1 LRGQGDVLLVD
12 AGNALF
18 KNPGASDPL
27 AKQRAE
33 LILQTMGELG
43 TVAMVAGARDFN
55 EGAQFLKENA
65 AKAKVTVLSANLRRA
80 GKPVF
85 PASIT
90 KRIGDARVGLIG
102 ASPPG
107 KMLQTDLEGLPVRE
121 ALAEA
126 RRLRPK
132 VDVIV
137 LLAAVSYADALQLSK
152 EAGKDVDFILQSN
165 ESRGAGFAQNMGD
178 NYVVPTGD
186 RGRQIG
192 RLQVQLAGRGPF
204 VDSDERRRLEQ
215 TLENLDR
222 QLTMVKL
229 RQKEDA
235 TSATQKALQQTE
247 ANFESR
253 RATVQRQLAS
263 LAGGSHR
270 NTFTLQFETL
280 GPEVPDDPRLRELVT
295 RLEPVASP

>member
-1 LRGQGDVLLVD
+1 
-12 AGNALF
+12 
-18 KNPGASDPL
+18 
-27 AKQRAE
+27 
-33 LILQTMGELG
+33 MGELG
-43 TVAMVAGARDFN
+43 TVAMAAGARDFN

-80 GKPVF
+80 GNPVF

-102 ASPPG
+102 ISPPG

-192 RLQVQLAGRGPF
+192 RLQFQFAGRGPF

-222 QLTMVKL
+222 QLTTVKL
-229 RQKEDA
+229 RQEDA
-235 TSATQKALQQTE
+235 TPATQKALQQTE

-270 NTFTLQFETL
+270 HTFTLQFETL

>member
-1 LRGQGDVLLVD
+1 
-12 AGNALF
+12 
-18 KNPGASDPL
+18 
-27 AKQRAE
+27 
-33 LILQTMGELG
+33 MGELG
-43 TVAMVAGARDFN
+43 TVAIAAGARDFN

-65 AKAKVTVLSANLRRA
+65 AKANVTVLSANLRRA
-80 GKPVF
+80 GKRVF

-90 KRIGDARVGLIG
+90 KKIGGARVGLIG
-102 ASPPG
+102 VSPPG
-107 KMLQTDLEGLPVRE
+107 KMLQTDLEGLPVQE

-126 RRLRPK
+126 HRLRAK

-137 LLAAVSYADALQLSK
+137 VLAAVTYADALQLSK

-165 ESRGAGFAQNMGD
+165 ESRGIGPAQNMGD

-192 RLQVQLAGRGPF
+192 RLQLQFAGRGPF
-204 VDSDERRRLEQ
+204 VDSEERRRLQQ

-222 QLTMVKL
+222 QLTTVKL

-235 TSATQKALQQTE
+235 TPATQKALQQTE

-253 RATVQRQLAS
+253 RATVQKQLAS
-263 LAGGSHR
+263 LASGSQR
-270 NTFTLQFETL
+270 PTFTLQFETL
-280 GPEVPDDPRLRELVT
+280 GADVPDDPRLRELVT
-295 RLEPVASP
+295 RLEPAGSP